1 MKHPIAQKIDT
12 PLFHMV
18 GEVADSL
25 NRECYTV
32 GGYVRDL
39 FLNRQS
45 KDIDFVTVG
54 SGIDVAEALA
64 NKLGR
69 GAHLCVFQNFGTAQV
84 KYKSTEIEFVGARRE
99 SYRRDSRKPIVED
112 GTLDD
117 DISRRDFTI
126 NAMALCVNND
136 RFGEL
141 IDKFGGVEDLQQKI
155 IRTPLDPDITFSD
168 DPLRMMR
175 AVRFATQLNFTIF
188 PETFDAITRNAHRIS
203 IISKERINDELM
215 KIMSSPKPS
224 IGWKLLQQCDLL
236 KLIFPEL
243 DAMKGVEVVNGRGHK
258 DNFFHTL
265 EVVDNVA
272 LKSTDVWLRW
282 AALMHDI
289 AKPVTKRWDNN
300 IGWTFHNHNFIGAK
314 MIPRIFRSMK
324 LPLNE
329 KMKYVQKLVE
339 LHMRPIALVEE
350 EVTDSAVRR
359 MLFEA
364 GDDIEDLMTLSE
376 ADITSK
382 NQEKVRRFLD
392 NFTIVRQK
400 LIEIEEKDRIRN
412 FQPPIS
418 GEDIMQIF
426 NIPPCREIGLI
437 KEHIKNAIL
446 DGKIPN
452 ERDAAYTLMLEKA
465 AELGLKPIN

>member
-32 GGYVRDL
+32 GGYVRAL

-64 NKLGR
+64 NKMGR

-141 IDKFGGVEDLQQKI
+141 IDKFGGVEDLQHKI

-224 IGWKLLQQCDLL
+224 IGWKLLQQCGLL
-236 KLIFPEL
+236 
-243 DAMKGVEVVNGRGHK
+243 
-258 DNFFHTL
+258 
-265 EVVDNVA
+265 
-272 LKSTDVWLRW
+272 
-282 AALMHDI
+282 
-289 AKPVTKRWDNN
+289 
-300 IGWTFHNHNFIGAK
+300 
-314 MIPRIFRSMK
+314 
-324 LPLNE
+324 
-329 KMKYVQKLVE
+329 
-339 LHMRPIALVEE
+339 
-350 EVTDSAVRR
+350 
-359 MLFEA
+359 
-364 GDDIEDLMTLSE
+364 
-376 ADITSK
+376 
-382 NQEKVRRFLD
+382 
-392 NFTIVRQK
+392 
-400 LIEIEEKDRIRN
+400 
-412 FQPPIS
+412 
-418 GEDIMQIF
+418 
-426 NIPPCREIGLI
+426 
-437 KEHIKNAIL
+437 
-446 DGKIPN
+446 
-452 ERDAAYTLMLEKA
+452 
-465 AELGLKPIN
+465 